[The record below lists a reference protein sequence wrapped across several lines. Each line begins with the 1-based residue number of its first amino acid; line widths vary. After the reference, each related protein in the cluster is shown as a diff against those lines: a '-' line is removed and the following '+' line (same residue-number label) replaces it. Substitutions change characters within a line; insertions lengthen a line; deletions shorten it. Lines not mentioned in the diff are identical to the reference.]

1 MALKYWYV
9 AGNGSSNFSTA
20 GVWYN
25 GPGGTGGTTT
35 TPTAADDAIVN
46 AASGSGTLTIA
57 ATATVNSLNLKTF
70 TGTFAGTS
78 ALNIS
83 TSSTTNNSGIALQ
96 LGGTH
101 NYSGTITFT
110 SSAFTALDIECNGI
124 FHKGNMTFNSA
135 GKDWN
140 SGAMPLNLTGTL
152 TLTAGNIYSVALYAG
167 AFSSSNANSRSFIF
181 DDVYLSG
188 TGTLFNVST
197 QTNLINSVIYNGLYS
212 TSTASVNRSISISGI
227 ISVNG
232 IYIQGSGSALT
243 SIAITSTIGNYPNI
257 IISKTGGTLSI
268 SQSSIINLTFIEGST
283 IQWASTAQLT
293 VYGNLILCNSMSIST
308 SNNLLFAGGAMGVG
322 YQQFYTFNKTFTG
335 WLQVNDSG
343 NFVTNLDVIG
353 NYTSTTI
360 STNPQAIN
368 ITNCSQVQFLGNI
381 NLTTGINVNGT
392 NSFGYG
398 VNAYFQSVIS
408 ATSLAINSAGVT
420 LGSATFSGN
429 ITLTSGS
436 LNFTNN
442 AIINTFAFLST
453 SNTTD
458 RSLVLGN
465 ATINLNGNTGNVWQ
479 IGGII
484 QGTMYLYAGTS
495 TININDKT
503 LGSVTFVGGDGSYN
517 NLTINRSNNFV
528 SNSVYTIITGSNNAF
543 KNFKD
548 LTINPNGTEHYIA
561 FASSSTTYIYDTFQV
576 GNSINITRLIQTT
589 SAPYALYKATPGLV
603 ICPNVYI
610 GNSIASSIGN
620 NNTWYAIS
628 GSLNAGGNSGWIF
641 DTPPRRLGSL
651 GAG

>member
-9 AGNGSSNFSTA
+9 AGNGSAAWSVA
-20 GVWYN
+20 GNWYN
-25 GPGGTGGTTT
+25 GSGGTGGVAGVPTT
-35 TPTAADDAIVN
+35 ADDAVVN

-57 ATATVNSLNLKTF
+57 ATSTCNSLNTKTF
-70 TGTFAGTS
+70 TGTLAGTS
-78 ALNIS
+78 NLNIV
-83 TSSTTNNSGIALQ
+83 TSSTTNNSGIALK

-101 NYSGTITFT
+101 NYSGAITFT
-110 SSAFTALDIECNGI
+110 SSLITALDIECNGI
-124 FHKGNMTFNSA
+124 FHKGGMTFNSA
-135 GKDWN
+135 GRDWN
-140 SGAMPLNLTGTL
+140 SSAMPLNLTGTL

-181 DDVYLSG
+181 DDAYLSG

-197 QTNLINSVIYNGLYS
+197 QTNLINSIIYNGLYS
-212 TSTASVNRSISISGI
+212 TNTTSVNRTISITGI
-227 ISVNG
+227 ISVAS

-243 SIAITSTIGNYPNI
+243 TIGITSTIGNYPNI
-257 IISKTGGTLSI
+257 IISKTDGTLSI

-283 IQWASTAQLT
+283 IQWASTTAQLT

-381 NLTTGINVNGT
+381 NLTTGISVNGT

-398 VNAYFQSVIS
+398 INAYFQSVIS
-408 ATSLAINSAGVT
+408 ATSLSITSVDVV
-420 LGSATFSGN
+420 LGNATFSGN
-429 ITLTSGS
+429 ITLTSGA
-436 LNFTNN
+436 LQLTNN

-453 SNTTD
+453 STTTN
-458 RSLVLGN
+458 RTLYLGN

-484 QGTMYLYAGTS
+484 QGAMIFSAVTS

-528 SNSVYTIITGSNNAF
+528 SNSVYTIITGSNAF

-561 FASSSTTYIYDTFQV
+561 FASSSTTQIYDTFQV
-576 GNSINITRLIQTT
+576 GNSVNPTRIIQT
-589 SAPYALYKATPGLV
+589 SAAVYTLYKATLGLV

-610 GNSIASSIGN
+610 GNSIVAPA
-620 NNTWYAIS
+620 NTWYAIS